1 MNQAVHQFLQ
11 LLLQGFAWFLKTI
24 ESLWTWSWSQI
35 VAIFNISWGNLPAW
49 KLAVSLICIV
59 LLAALLVTLFRRGVY
74 ALRRIAAAFW
84 TMALTAFGILII
96 VVTAGLLSRGVTWMV
111 ASVPDNFWDRF
122 L

>member
-49 KLAVSLICIV
+49 KLAVGLICIV
-59 LLAALLVTLFRRGVY
+59 LLAALLVMLFRRGVY

>member
-1 MNQAVHQFLQ
+1 VNQAVHQFLQ

-24 ESLWTWSWSQI
+24 ESLWTWSWAQI

-49 KLAVSLICIV
+49 KLAVGLICIV